1 MVVATVNTFLP
12 KNMKSS
18 IILLLLALSTC
29 VLSVN
34 NANAQIRTEGTK
46 TEIDSVTGQTKTTS
60 YVDLKKE
67 EDITPRHNMIVV
79 NPLKFF
85 LFYNLSY
92 YHAFSNTIAAG
103 IGLQMP
109 SLALSGFGVN
119 AEVRFYP
126 SEKALRGFYAAP
138 NFSFNSLK
146 YTGYYSDASSP
157 TITVTTLG
165 VLLGWQWF
173 IGDDFAI
180 GLGIGVDHYFGS
192 STQEIFSSYNGTFP
206 ALRFDIGYAWK

>member
-1 MVVATVNTFLP
+1 MKISITAFLLV
-12 KNMKSS
+12 
-18 IILLLLALSTC
+18 IILFLFGVRTSD
-29 VLSVN
+29 
-34 NANAQIRTEGTK
+34 AQIRTEGTK
-46 TEIDSVTGQTKTTS
+46 TEVDSVTGQSKTTS
-60 YVDLKKE
+60 YVDVKKE

-92 YHAFSNTIAAG
+92 FHAFSKTIAGG
-103 IGLQMP
+103 IGLQTP
-109 SLALSGFGVN
+109 TFNNISGFGVN

-126 SEKALRGFYAAP
+126 SEKALRGFYVAP

-146 YTGYYSDASSP
+146 FVGYSYDNSDTKFDATS
-157 TITVTTLG
+157 IG

-173 IGDDFAI
+173 PGDDFAM
-180 GLGIGVDHYFGS
+180 GLGIGLDHYFGS
-192 STQEIFSSYNGTFP
+192 ASNAGYFKSYNGNVP